1 MNENILVA
9 VTVSRDKGEIVYKV
23 DCSSDLTNEEL
34 EYYLEEVIEGICK
47 WKPSVCEETVKSFK
61 GTIRKRKTKDQPK
74 VQKFSQ
80 VVNVQSQ
87 TPKRV
92 IN

>member
-61 GTIRKRKTKDQPK
+61 GTIRKRKLKD
-74 VQKFSQ
+74 
-80 VVNVQSQ
+80 
-87 TPKRV
+87 
-92 IN
+92 

>member
-1 MNENILVA
+1 MNDNVLVA

-23 DCSSDLTNEEL
+23 DCSSDITNEEL

-61 GTIRKRKTKDQPK
+61 GTIRKRKTK
-74 VQKFSQ
+74 
-80 VVNVQSQ
+80 N
-87 TPKRV
+87 
-92 IN
+92 

>member
-23 DCSSDLTNEEL
+23 DCTSDLTNEEL

-61 GTIRKRKTKDQPK
+61 GTIRKRKLKD
-74 VQKFSQ
+74 
-80 VVNVQSQ
+80 
-87 TPKRV
+87 
-92 IN
+92 